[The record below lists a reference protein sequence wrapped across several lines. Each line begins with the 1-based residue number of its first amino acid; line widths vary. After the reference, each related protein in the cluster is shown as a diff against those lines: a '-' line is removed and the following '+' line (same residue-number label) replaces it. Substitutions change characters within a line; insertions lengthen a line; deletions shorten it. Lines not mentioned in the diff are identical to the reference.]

1 MPIPIPNFDK
11 NLRTLPPYLGLDPI
25 PQSNHAP
32 FECSI
37 AEFRER
43 FGKTVWRKEILLDFL
58 EFRAELRGLGVVGIQ
73 WIGGSFVTEK
83 RDPADI
89 DVVTFVAWPGEPEAL
104 NTIIAARGGAD
115 AWRERLRR
123 RRRIDHYFVPL
134 GLPPEK
140 LVAQA
145 RYWYAC
151 FAHQKYA
158 NGKFGNWKGF
168 VSLRLPDPADPEVPR
183 PQETDV

>member
-1 MPIPIPNFDK
+1 MPIPNFDK
-11 NLRTLPPYLGLDPI
+11 NLRTLPPYVTLDPL
-25 PQSNHAP
+25 PPSNHAP
-32 FECSI
+32 FDCSI
-37 AEFRER
+37 AEFGDR
-43 FGKTVWRKEILLDFL
+43 FGTGSLRAEIQRNFL

-83 RDPADI
+83 RDPEDL
-89 DVVTFVAWPGEPEAL
+89 DVVTFVAQPTTPHAL
-104 NTIIAARGGAD
+104 NAIVAANGGAE
-115 AWRERLRR
+115 AWRKRLWVRN
-123 RRRIDHYFVPL
+123 RIDHYFVSL

-158 NGKFGNWKGF
+158 NGKFGIWKGF
-168 VSLRLPDPADPEVPR
+168 VSLRLPDPAEPEAPR
-183 PQETDV
+183 PQETEV